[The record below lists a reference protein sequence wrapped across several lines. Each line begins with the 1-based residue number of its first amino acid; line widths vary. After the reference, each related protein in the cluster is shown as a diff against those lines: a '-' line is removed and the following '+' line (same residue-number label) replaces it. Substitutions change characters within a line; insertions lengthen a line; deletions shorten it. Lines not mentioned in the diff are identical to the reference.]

1 MSLNKTNIYDKV
13 ILVFDMCSS
22 SNIIEDLTLTSNIDK
37 LKIFINKLKKW
48 LRLKSKDYRY
58 EIYKYIGDG
67 WILLFPVD
75 ITGNEIINFL
85 KKLNSFYDGTIKSI
99 INPYLE
105 RDLEATGLTF
115 GIEKGP
121 LIELIMLGKRE
132 FFGRALNIA
141 FRLQNAVKVKGGFPD
156 YPILVSNQ
164 VYNEYLRKAGGLKKA
179 VRVYRRLKNIRDGGR
194 FRCVKLK
201 LW

>member
-1 MSLNKTNIYDKV
+1 MTPNDTIIYHKLIV
-13 ILVFDMCSS
+13 VFDMCSS

-37 LKIFINKLKKW
+37 LKNIINKLKKW
-48 LRLKSKDYRY
+48 LRIKSKEYRY

-85 KKLNSFYDGTIKSI
+85 KKLNSIYYSTINSTI
-99 INPYLE
+99 IPYLE
-105 RDLEATGLTF
+105 RDLETTGLTF

-121 LIELIMLGKRE
+121 LTELIMLGKRE
-132 FFGRALNIA
+132 FLGRALNIA
-141 FRLQNAVKVKGGFPD
+141 FRLQNAAKGKGGYPD

-164 VYNEYLRKAGGLKKA
+164 VYNEYLREARGL
-179 VRVYRRLKNIRDGGR
+179 
-194 FRCVKLK
+194 
-201 LW
+201 